1 MCFAPQ
7 RRAHFSTLNY
17 QKCSGLRCFYPFGF
31 HMCFTPQLRALF
43 QLLNYQKCSGA
54 GGAFTLFISKCASCH
69 NGVHFSTSQLPKVIK
84 SFLTFWLGNVLRAT
98 MASTFSISQRA
109 KGARSWSAFSIFT
122 SKSASRHNGMLCL
135 ISHPATWLR
144 TRRFSKPTFRP
155 FRPRNLGKAQ
165 SFAKS
170 FATFLPFRAPWSPLY
185 WLFLFWL
192 FSLLTLSLL
201 WLLSALLLH
210 LSILSEVWLLNF
222 LRSPM
227 ATSSIK
233 IIILQ
238 PDLWIWPVMNSLA
251 RLGFPVI
258 TDAPHSWCILPI
270 SQHRKTW
277 RQLEGAAAWT
287 SVFLSHGCVHLWL
300 VDDHDG
306 SYTIKSVSNYIYI
319 HILYINI

>member
-1 MCFAPQ
+1 MLRAPAACTFFNSQ
-7 RRAHFSTLNY
+7 LPKVLRAEVLLPFWLPHVLHAAIAGTFSTSQLP
-17 QKCSGLRCFYPFGF
+17 KVLR
-31 HMCFTPQLRALF
+31 
-43 QLLNYQKCSGA
+43 SW
-54 GGAFTLFISKCASCH
+54 GAFTLFISKCASCH